1 MGWVLVLIGLPS
13 FLVGLVSLVRPIRW
27 LRISDRKV
35 AALII
40 AASPF
45 VMTAGVVTRPAAT
58 AAEPTVTTTTE
69 AETEPTD
76 ELPPD
81 VLLILAI
88 RGASSQ
94 YGGIGW
100 VDLAEDEVLIEL
112 GHDWCERFGDGNNF
126 ETVGLAAISTVEERA
141 GNALRDADIGMIGY
155 AMAAAVDTY
164 CPEHLAPIDG
174 HVGVITEFGAERG

>member
-1 MGWVLVLIGLPS
+1 VGWVLISIGLTG
-13 FLVGLVSLVRPIRW
+13 FVIGLISLVRPIRW
-27 LRISDRKV
+27 LRIGDRKLAAVVV
-35 AALII
+35 AASFFMI
-40 AASPF
+40 
-45 VMTAGVVTRPAAT
+45 TAGVVTRPAPT
-58 AAEPTVTTTTE
+58 AAEPAVTTTTE

-81 VLLILAI
+81 MRFILAV

-100 VDLAEDEVLIEL
+100 VDLAEDEVLVEL

-126 ETVGLAAISTVEERA
+126 ETVGLAAISTVEERDGDLLA
-141 GNALRDADIGMIGY
+141 EAEIGMIGY